1 MTSQK
6 LLDTLSDT
14 IAIAEAMNQLVPVAQ
29 YLTVGTGWTPQQL
42 ITATLSYGAMHG
54 WNIAQVMEKMYV
66 LKGKIAY
73 QASAMFGIAIAS
85 PKCESWK
92 VLKNTDTEC
101 CLEFQR
107 ADNHQKYT
115 VSFTIEMA
123 QKQGL
128 TRNQQWQNMP
138 KQMLMAR
145 CKSMAVRDVFGDV
158 ISGYDAIEL
167 ADSMDMNEDERLS
180 ILSAELDTP
189 IHSEKPATKTTKK
202 ASLPQPMPIVTPIPQ
217 SMPTIAPTQIMPTF
231 EPAIEEAPAPV
242 QDEPSFVNV
251 DYQDNSKFSEIEKAS
266 LKNVIQDDLN
276 LIWDMDNKQHKEIN
290 LSPGLSIAIDQ
301 NMVFAIK
308 SKLGVVKR
316 YLCLAEQD
324 GLKLKLTVLRQS

>member
-6 LLDTLSDT
+6 LHDALEDT
-14 IAIAEAMNQLVPVAQ
+14 IAIASTMEKLIPVAQ
-29 YLTVGTGWTPQQL
+29 YLTLNTGWTPQQL
-42 ITATLSYGAMHG
+42 ITAFLSYGVMHG

-101 CLEFQR
+101 SLEFQR

-115 VSFTIEMA
+115 VSFTIDMA

-189 IHSEKPATKTTKK
+189 IQAEKPVAKTKK
-202 ASLPQPMPIVTPIPQ
+202 APLPQPMPIITPVHSIPAIASIQ
-217 SMPTIAPTQIMPTF
+217 PMPIF
-231 EPAIEEAPAPV
+231 EQVIEEAPIDIPDAI
-242 QDEPSFVNV
+242 NV
-251 DYQDNSKFSEIEKAS
+251 DYPDNSKLSEIEKAS
-266 LKNVIQDDLN
+266 LKNVIQDDIN
-276 LIWDMDNKQHKEIN
+276 LIWDIENKQTQEIN
-290 LSPGLSIAIDQ
+290 LSPSLSIAIDQ
-301 NMVFAIK
+301 NMTFAIK
-308 SKLGVVKR
+308 SKQGTVKR
-316 YLCLAEQD
+316 YLSLAEQD

>member
-6 LLDTLSDT
+6 LHDALEDT
-14 IAIAEAMNQLVPVAQ
+14 IAIASTMEKLIPVAQ
-29 YLTVGTGWTPQQL
+29 YLTSNTGWTPQQL
-42 ITATLSYGAMHG
+42 ITAFLSYGVMHG

-101 CLEFQR
+101 SLEFQR
-107 ADNHQKYT
+107 ADNHQKYV

-128 TRNQQWQNMP
+128 TRNTQWQNMP

-167 ADSMDMNEDERLS
+167 ADSMDMSEDERLS
-180 ILSAELDTP
+180 ILSTELDTP
-189 IHSEKPATKTTKK
+189 IHSDKPAAKTKK
-202 ASLPQPMPIVTPIPQ
+202 APLPQPMPIVTPFPQ
-217 SMPTIAPTQIMPTF
+217 PMPTIAPSQSMPAF
-231 EPAIEEAPAPV
+231 EQIEEAPV
-242 QDEPSFVNV
+242 QDEPSVVYV
-251 DYQDNSKFSEIEKAS
+251 DHKDNSKFSDIEKAC
-266 LKNVIQDDLN
+266 LKNVVQDDLN
-276 LIWDMDNKQHKEIN
+276 LIWDMEVKQTKEIN

-308 SKLGVVKR
+308 SNAGMVKR

>member
-6 LLDTLSDT
+6 LNDALEDT
-14 IAIAEAMNQLVPVAQ
+14 IAIANTMEKLIPVAQ
-29 YLTVGTGWTPQQL
+29 YLTSNTGWTPQQL
-42 ITATLSYGAMHG
+42 ITAFLSYGVMHG

-101 CLEFQR
+101 SLEFQR

-115 VSFTIEMA
+115 ISFTIDMA

-180 ILSAELDTP
+180 ILSTELDTP
-189 IHSEKPATKTTKK
+189 MHSEKPAAKTKK
-202 ASLPQPMPIVTPIPQ
+202 APLPQPMPIVTPVPQ
-217 SMPTIAPTQIMPTF
+217 PMPTIAPSQSMPAF
-231 EPAIEEAPAPV
+231 EQAIEETP
-242 QDEPSFVNV
+242 DEPSIVYV
-251 DYQDNSKFSEIEKAS
+251 DHKDNSKFSDIEKAC
-266 LKNVIQDDLN
+266 LKNVVQDDLN
-276 LIWDMDNKQHKEIN
+276 LIWDMEVKQTKEIN

-301 NMVFAIK
+301 NMAFAIK
-308 SKLGVVKR
+308 SNAGVVKR

>member
-6 LLDTLSDT
+6 LHDALEDT
-14 IAIAEAMNQLVPVAQ
+14 IAIASTMEKLIPVAQ
-29 YLTVGTGWTPQQL
+29 YLTSNTGWTPQQL
-42 ITATLSYGAMHG
+42 VTAFLSYGVMHG

-101 CLEFQR
+101 SLEFQR
-107 ADNHQKYT
+107 ADNHQKYV

-128 TRNQQWQNMP
+128 TRNTQWQNMP

-167 ADSMDMNEDERLS
+167 ADSMDMSEDERLS
-180 ILSAELDTP
+180 ILSTELDTP
-189 IHSEKPATKTTKK
+189 IHSEKPAAKTKK
-202 ASLPQPMPIVTPIPQ
+202 APLPQPMPIITPINSIPVIPPIQ
-217 SMPTIAPTQIMPTF
+217 PMPIF
-231 EPAIEEAPAPV
+231 EQVIEEAPIDIPDAI
-242 QDEPSFVNV
+242 NV
-251 DYQDNSKFSEIEKAS
+251 DYQDNSKLSEIEKAS
-266 LKNVIQDDLN
+266 LKNVIQDDIN
-276 LIWDMDNKQHKEIN
+276 LIWDMENKQTKEIN

-301 NMVFAIK
+301 NMTFAIK
-308 SKLGVVKR
+308 SKLGTVKR
-316 YLCLAEQD
+316 YLSLAEQD
-324 GLKLKLTVLRQS
+324 GLKLKLTVLRQL